1 MRLITDY
8 LKLSD
13 LIGAEFYDNENIYK
27 FDSLFI
33 FILYQA
39 SSAMLDSNGRRLL
52 ELHIRKIIK
61 ESIICTRLK
70 GENIRIDK

>member
-1 MRLITDY
+1 
-8 LKLSD
+8 
-13 LIGAEFYDNENIYK
+13 
-27 FDSLFI
+27 
-33 FILYQA
+33 
-39 SSAMLDSNGRRLL
+39 MLDSNGRRLL